1 MQITQQN
8 SFPYNDLPAYSDNK
22 EITIFSQVASFSFF
36 PITLNSVVETIIQN
50 MPQSLY

>member
-8 SFPYNDLPAYSDNK
+8 SFPYSDLPAYSDK